1 MGVRRV
7 SSSDW
12 DACLRMLIRRSS
24 CAQWPG
30 MWGPTVARE
39 RTDQAR
45 RKDAGAHA
53 RRELTKLFRGVTSSE
68 CQFITER
75 ARANGVGFHFKD
87 VTRTR
92 ERRTR
97 LMDPAQHLQGMRP
110 PPGNCW
116 RPGTHQRTK
125 GTRSPLLLGFLPL
138 VKSHVSPVCQR
149 ATFSSHPRH
158 AQPQGGQCGWQLGAE
173 PTGGHGG
180 AVTGHAAA
188 SGTREHGRNNSWAL
202 VARRPGKAAHKPRP
216 LPVRGGGGQ
225 SQGCTSSHL
234 FLRLGN
240 KTKVSF

>member
-1 MGVRRV
+1 
-7 SSSDW
+7 
-12 DACLRMLIRRSS
+12 MLIRRSS

-75 ARANGVGFHFKD
+75 ARADGVGFHFKD

-97 LMDPAQHLQGMRP
+97 LTDPAQHLQGMRP

-116 RPGTHQRTK
+116 RPGTHQRMK

-149 ATFSSHPRH
+149 ATFPATHGMHSPKVGSAGGSLVPSPRGDMVGLSL
-158 AQPQGGQCGWQLGAE
+158 AMQLPLE
-173 PTGGHGG
+173 PGNMAGTTVGHL
-180 AVTGHAAA
+180 
-188 SGTREHGRNNSWAL
+188 W
-202 VARRPGKAAHKPRP
+202 RPGKAAHKPRP